1 MANATFCHVI
11 ASELFASNWS
21 RMVAVPVVCA
31 LSFVNS
37 VELLSKRAVNLRVPW
52 RSPNSSL
59 PRTAPV
65 VASTPLIFSAISRIS
80 ILDPAVLPACC
91 GRTRHEG

>member
-1 MANATFCHVI
+1 M
-11 ASELFASNWS
+11 
-21 RMVAVPVVCA
+21 PVVCA

-37 VELLSKRAVNLRVPW
+37 VELLSKRALNLRVPC

-65 VASTPLIFSAISRIS
+65 VASPGVWNPEPGKSQHPF
-80 ILDPAVLPACC
+80 
-91 GRTRHEG
+91 